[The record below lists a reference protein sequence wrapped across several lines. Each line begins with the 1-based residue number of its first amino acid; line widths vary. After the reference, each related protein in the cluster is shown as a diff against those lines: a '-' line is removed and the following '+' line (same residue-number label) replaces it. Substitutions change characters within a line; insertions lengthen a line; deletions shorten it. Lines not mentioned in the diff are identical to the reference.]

1 MWERKPWTH
10 QGMIAR
16 DRSDAITRES
26 VGKHGPLLF
35 IDSLGVKGSGAED
48 AVAGTFSHSLLKE
61 NMGNY

>member
-1 MWERKPWTH
+1 
-10 QGMIAR
+10 MITR
-16 DRSDAITRES
+16 DKTDAITRES

-35 IDSLGVKGSGAED
+35 IDSLGVKGCGAED